1 MSRRVPARN
10 APAREVVGRKFDR
23 DAVSRDEPNQRRLEA
38 PADVRCHHLA
48 AIELDRE
55 HGVRQSL
62 SHDSLHTERSRS
74 PLSAG

>member
-1 MSRRVPARN
+1 M
-10 APAREVVGRKFDR
+10 
-23 DAVSRDEPNQRRLEA
+23 
-38 PADVRCHHLA
+38 RCHQLA

-55 HGVRQSL
+55 HGVRQGL